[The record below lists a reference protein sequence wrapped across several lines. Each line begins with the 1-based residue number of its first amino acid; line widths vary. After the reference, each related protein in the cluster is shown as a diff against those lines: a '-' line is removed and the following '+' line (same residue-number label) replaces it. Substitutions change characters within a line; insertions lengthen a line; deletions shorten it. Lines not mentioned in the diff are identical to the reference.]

1 MFLTPMTMSK
11 YGNSR
16 TRCCQSHTHD
26 SKVEATYC
34 DHLYLLTKAGEVIK
48 YEVAPKIILQEKFRG
63 QDGKMVR
70 AITYSPDFIVYWD
83 GGTEFVDVKGG
94 NGTQTTSWKIKW
106 KMLQHMY
113 HNEPT
118 GAYRFTV
125 AE

>member
-48 YEVAPKIILQEKFRG
+48 VKVIEIKDDKVSLSIKALIEDPWKAAGAKYKKDQKVDAVVIKYNKYGALASVEEGVAG
-63 QDGKMVR
+63 
-70 AITYSPDFIVYWD
+70 
-83 GGTEFVDVKGG
+83 
-94 NGTQTTSWKIKW
+94 
-106 KMLQHMY
+106 
-113 HNEPT
+113 
-118 GAYRFTV
+118 
-125 AE
+125 